1 MAKLGLNVKF
11 RVAEKDRA
19 RLKAVMLDAFGV
31 TSKTSDRF
39 EIFDL
44 GGCNFGAEVVADSK
58 APSAATMKE
67 QGAWLEI
74 VVDDTAKA
82 RAELA
87 KHGIEPFEYV
97 DKKHDYVQLPGG
109 LVVRIAGQA

>member
-11 RVAEKDRA
+11 RIGEKDRA
-19 RLKAVMLDAFGV
+19 RLKAVMLDAFGAPSR
-31 TSKTSDRF
+31 TTERF

-44 GGCNFGAEVVADSK
+44 GGCNFGAEVVADSA
-58 APSAATMKE
+58 APSPSTVKE

-82 RAELA
+82 RETLA
-87 KHGIEPFEYV
+87 KHGIVPFEYT
-97 DKKHDYVQLPGG
+97 DKRHDYVQLPGG
-109 LVVRIAGQA
+109 LAVRIAGNG